1 VDRLFWR
8 LIISLISEMT
18 DTEGRHTSRGWV
30 FFDRDGNISTSF
42 ARRLRRTFERR
53 GFGLS
58 GLQDPHVVALLG
70 LQVDEPRREMRVVTS
85 RGRVCGVEAIV
96 YLAAASL
103 VALAALSGCQAAR
116 RSTHSRRRLSLG
128 C

>member
-1 VDRLFWR
+1 M
-8 LIISLISEMT
+8 ISLISEMT
-18 DTEGRHTSRGWV
+18 DTKGRHTSRGWV

-42 ARRLRRTFERR
+42 ARRLRRSFERR
-53 GFGLS
+53 GFGLG
-58 GLQDPHVVALLG
+58 GLQDPRVVALLG

-85 RGRVCGVEAIV
+85 RGRVYGGAEVIA
-96 YLAAASL
+96 YLAASL